1 MSLYLDRKCFWVFTY
16 FSIEKLSEKARGRNP
31 DEFYHK
37 MVSGQIKNGEHYTV
51 VKKTPESE
59 KIRKLEENHDIAL
72 VGLKRM
78 IEKNKADKIQSNLH
92 LLDFPKQN
100 NHIYFVS
107 DPNELKKS
115 SFKRVEQDFAEEIE
129 EGEDGTD
136 INEANEQETSSKLY
150 LGEKEKYVKQL
161 KRNLSENKSQYK
173 KLADAII
180 KEQQLT
186 HVESALSLEKQLK
199 GKGKKRKFEDL
210 ATGKVSYK
218 WFAERKR

>member
-1 MSLYLDRKCFWVFTY
+1 
-16 FSIEKLSEKARGRNP
+16 
-31 DEFYHK
+31 

-100 NHIYFVS
+100 NHIHFVS

-115 SFKRVEQDFAEEIE
+115 SFKRVEQDLAEEIE

-136 INEANEQETSSKLY
+136 INEATEQEPSSKLY

-199 GKGKKRKFEDL
+199 GKGKKRKFEDQ